1 MGQIKKSIPT
11 WMYPSCPLRKSQL
24 CKPALERINILPEC
38 TVKIRTQ
45 TDTFKRAVSCFRKAK
60 YWEKKLLKTFLWYQ
74 LKTFLWHQLTV
85 VLMIAWLTPTR
96 TLQSMEGWSR
106 CSDNCQSERKWWWQ
120 SVLTI
125 IRQTDNWTFGNL
137 LFWGNFFILWHS
149 LPFSLWAI

>member
-60 YWEKKLLKTFLWYQ
+60 YWENKLLKIFLWYQ
-74 LKTFLWHQLTV
+74 LKILTQN
-85 VLMIAWLTPTR
+85 IPLTPTHR
-96 TLQSMEGWSR
+96 CTDDSMAHTNKNPAINGRMVKMFRQLSIGKKVMMTI
-106 CSDNCQSERKWWWQ
+106 SVDDNPSN
-120 SVLTI
+120 
-125 IRQTDNWTFGNL
+125 RQLDIWKFAL
-137 LFWGNFFILWHS
+137 LR
-149 LPFSLWAI
+149 